1 MSPTILNVLYVL
13 QMVGFGVLTAKL
25 LWSGLAAI
33 YRYLTLRAGFECAR
47 VALAYWMPRDTDF
60 YGYFYFTTQPILWI
74 LDVLM
79 LLEVYSVVFNQQRGI
94 ATFSRKVILAA
105 MAFSAGI
112 AALTFAFQP
121 VDTLSETL
129 AGVAALERAVNI
141 SLLCFI
147 AILVGFLTWFPVRL
161 SRNTLLHSTVF
172 SLYFALRAGASLIR
186 TSISQDL
193 WLVLN
198 TAVLSASVLS
208 IAVWI
213 LRLTPQGEEVT
224 VRSGLRR
231 DALEQERLMAQLESI
246 NRSLLRTARE

>member
-1 MSPTILNVLYVL
+1 MSPALLSALNIL
-13 QMVGFGVLTAKL
+13 QMVGFGLLTAKL
-25 LWSGLAAI
+25 LWSRLSMT
-33 YRYLTLRAGFECAR
+33 YRYLTLRAGFECVR
-47 VALAYWMPRDTDF
+47 VAVAYSMPKQTDT
-60 YGYFYFTTQPILWI
+60 YAHFYFATQPILWI

-79 LLEVYSVVFNQQRGI
+79 LLEVYSVVFNHQRGI
-94 ATFSRKVILAA
+94 ATFSRKVILMA
-105 MAFSAGI
+105 MAVSAVL

-121 VDTLSETL
+121 VSTLSETL
-129 AGVAALERAVNI
+129 AAVAALERAVNI

-161 SRNTLLHSTVF
+161 SRNTLVHSTVF

-198 TAVLSASVLS
+198 AVVLSASVIS

-213 LRLTPQGEEVT
+213 LRLTPHGEAVT
-224 VRSGLRR
+224 VRSGFRR
-231 DALEQERLMAQLESI
+231 DALEQQRLIDQLESI
-246 NRSLLRTARE
+246 NRSLLRTARD